1 MQERA
6 KAQSDPD
13 RDAFNN
19 WARQSAR
26 RSLVWSVAYHVGL
39 ATLVSWIAVRWF
51 APDLHWGITWCAVF
65 CGGLTWHL
73 VDERLGRTAS
83 ATGLLAGLGAT
94 ALGAA
99 VAATVV
105 SFVP

>member
-1 MQERA
+1 MKEQA
-6 KAQSDPD
+6 KARSDSD

-26 RSLVWSVAYHVGL
+26 RRLVSGVAYHVGL
-39 ATLVSWIAVRWF
+39 ATLVSWIAVRWC
-51 APDLHWGITWCAVF
+51 APDLHWGITWVAVLS
-65 CGGLTWHL
+65 GGLTWHL

-83 ATGLLAGLGAT
+83 ATGLLAGLAAT

-105 SFVP
+105 SFVS

>member
-1 MQERA
+1 MEERV

-13 RDAFNN
+13 RDAFAN

-26 RSLVWSVAYHVGL
+26 RRSVTNCLYHVAW
-39 ATLVSWIAVRWF
+39 ATFATWVAVRWLS
-51 APDLHWGITWCAVF
+51 PDLHWAIAWAAVF

-83 ATGLLAGLGAT
+83 VTGLLAGLAAT

-105 SFVP
+105 SVVP